1 MKKEAKE
8 IEALQEEIRILKK
21 ELAEYKQL
29 VKDTSAP
36 IIPSIIPETILVPLT
51 GKMSQERFE
60 LIISALMDACYQN
73 EIETV
78 IIDFTA
84 ITKKE
89 IEETELLG
97 QSIDQLVGS
106 LNLMGAETFLVGFTP
121 AFTQE
126 LMRSGMRIRPDL
138 NTFLTFRHALQ
149 FLMKKKGMTFA

>member
-1 MKKEAKE
+1 MKKESEE
-8 IEALQEEIRILKK
+8 IGALQEEIRALKE

-29 VKDTSAP
+29 VKGVSAP

-60 LIISALMDACYQN
+60 LIISALMDACYEN
-73 EIETV
+73 EVENV

-89 IEETELLG
+89 IEKTELLG
-97 QSIDQLVGS
+97 QLIDQLVSS
-106 LNLMGAETFLVGFTP
+106 LNLMGADTFLVGFRP
-121 AFTQE
+121 EFTQE
-126 LMRSGMRIRPDL
+126 VMRSGMQIRPDL
-138 NTFLTFRHALQ
+138 HTFLTFRQALQ